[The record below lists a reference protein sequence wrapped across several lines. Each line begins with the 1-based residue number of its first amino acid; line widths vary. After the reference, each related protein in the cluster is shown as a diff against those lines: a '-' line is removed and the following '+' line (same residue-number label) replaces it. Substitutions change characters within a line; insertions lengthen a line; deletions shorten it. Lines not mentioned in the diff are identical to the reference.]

1 MSEPI
6 TRPEG
11 PVRRYRD
18 LIVELLVLAAAAAA
32 IVAGLTISSAA
43 QANPQAAAA
52 PVDAYYYC

>member
-1 MSEPI
+1 MSKPI

-11 PVRRYRD
+11 PARRYLD

-43 QANPQAAAA
+43 QADPQAAAA
-52 PVDAYYYC
+52 PVDAYCYC

>member
-11 PVRRYRD
+11 PARRYRD

-52 PVDAYYYC
+52 PVGAYYHC